1 MKNKHIWIPAFVFI
15 GAAVFSLI
23 YSVIDYK
30 AINKVQAYSS
40 ETIQFNYDG
49 ASDGKDPN
57 GNSFNPVSFLSD
69 DIIESALTETGLT
82 YEVEQVKPY
91 IILENVVPNNIVE
104 EISSY
109 EKIMGENDSR
119 KISSKDYHPVRYRFV
134 VYQNLDSKLSTGKL
148 NEFVSNLVTKYSDK
162 FYATYKKTFAD
173 NAYQDLFNLD
183 NYDYIYQ
190 SQIMSTRLEVLMDY
204 ADNIYKEHDD
214 FLIDG
219 KSFRDLY
226 LKAQTLINTDANKI
240 NNIIVLNALSK
251 DVQRLKDYY
260 TYLIERLNY
269 DKTKYT
275 FDLVAITA
283 QVNNYE
289 IDSTV
294 YVGTG
299 ENIIKVES
307 NSVET
312 YNALLA
318 KQISTSNMITS
329 IEKQIADYQNI
340 LDTLNSATSTEEV
353 ENTVKNMIAK
363 LGTDYNDLEALFKT
377 MIEQYNNEYVMKD
390 TIATSNI
397 YHNNASIFSSSFIIR
412 AIKVSA
418 PIMMVAVLGIAIFYL
433 VRAVRKEKKLA

>member
-1 MKNKHIWIPAFVFI
+1 MKNKHIWIPAFIFI
-15 GAAVFSLI
+15 GAAIFSLI

-69 DIIESALTETGLT
+69 DVIQDALTETGLT
-82 YEVEQVKPY
+82 YEVEKVKPY
-91 IILENVVPNNIVE
+91 IVLENSVPENIVN
-104 EISSY
+104 EINSY
-109 EKIMGENDSR
+109 EHITGGGDGR

-134 VYQNLDSKLSTGKL
+134 VYQDLDSKLSTGKL
-148 NEFVSNLVTKYSDK
+148 NKFLENIVTKYSEK
-162 FYATYKKTFAD
+162 FYTTYKKTFAED
-173 NAYQDLFNLD
+173 AYKDLFNLD

-204 ADNIYKEHDD
+204 ADSVFEEHDD

-226 LKAQTLINTDANKI
+226 LKAQSLINTDANKI

-275 FDLVAITA
+275 SDLVAISA

-299 ENIIKVES
+299 ENIIKV
-307 NSVET
+307 
-312 YNALLA
+312 
-318 KQISTSNMITS
+318 
-329 IEKQIADYQNI
+329 
-340 LDTLNSATSTEEV
+340 
-353 ENTVKNMIAK
+353 
-363 LGTDYNDLEALFKT
+363 
-377 MIEQYNNEYVMKD
+377 
-390 TIATSNI
+390 
-397 YHNNASIFSSSFIIR
+397 
-412 AIKVSA
+412 
-418 PIMMVAVLGIAIFYL
+418 
-433 VRAVRKEKKLA
+433 

>member
-15 GAAVFSLI
+15 GAAIFSLI

-57 GNSFNPVSFLSD
+57 GNSFNPVSFLTD
-69 DIIESALTETGLT
+69 DVVEAALNETGLT
-82 YEVEQVKPY
+82 YEVEKVKPY
-91 IILENVVPNNIVE
+91 IVLENSVPNNIVE
-104 EISSY
+104 EINSY
-109 EKIMGENDSR
+109 EHVTGENDGR
-119 KISSKDYHPVRYRFV
+119 RISAKDYHPVRYRFV
-134 VYQNLDSKLSTGKL
+134 VYQDLDSKLSTGKL
-148 NEFVSNLVTKYSDK
+148 NKFLDNIVTKYSEK
-162 FYATYKKTFAD
+162 FYVTYKKTFAED
-173 NAYQDLFNLD
+173 AYQDLFNLD

-204 ADNIYKEHDD
+204 ADSVFKEHDD
-214 FLIDG
+214 FLVNG

-226 LKAQTLINTDANKI
+226 LKAQSLINTDANKI

-275 FDLVAITA
+275 SDLNAITA

-318 KQISTSNMITS
+318 KQINTSNTITS
-329 IEKQIADYQNI
+329 IEKQITDYQNI

-377 MIEQYNNEYVMKD
+377 MIEQYNDEYVMKD
-390 TIATSNI
+390 TIAKSKI
-397 YHNNASIFSSSFIIR
+397 YHNDASIFSSSFIVR

-418 PIMMVAVLGIAIFYL
+418 PIMMIAVLGISIFYL
-433 VRAVRKEKKLA
+433 VRAVRKEKKVA

>member
-69 DIIESALTETGLT
+69 DIIKDALDASELT

-134 VYQNLDSKLSTGKL
+134 VYQDLDSKLSTGKL

-162 FYATYKKTFAD
+162 FYVTYKKTFAD

-275 FDLVAITA
+275 SDLNAITA

-353 ENTVKNMIAK
+353 ENTVKNMIVK
-363 LGTDYNDLEALFKT
+363 LGTDYNNLETLFKT
-377 MIEQYNNEYVMKD
+377 MIGKYNDEYVMKD

-397 YHNNASIFSSSFIIR
+397 YHNNASIFSSSFIVR

-433 VRAVRKEKKLA
+433 VRAVRKEKKVA

>member
-15 GAAVFSLI
+15 GAAIFSLI

-57 GNSFNPVSFLSD
+57 GNSFNPVSFLTN
-69 DIIESALTETGLT
+69 DIIEDALTETGLT
-82 YEVEQVKPY
+82 YDVEQVKPY
-91 IILENVVPNNIVE
+91 IVLENSVPGNIVE
-104 EISSY
+104 EINSY
-109 EKIMGENDSR
+109 EHITGESDGR

-134 VYQNLDSKLSTGKL
+134 VYQDLDSKLSTGKL
-148 NEFVSNLVTKYSDK
+148 NEFLGNLVTKYGDK
-162 FYATYKKTFAD
+162 FYATYKKTFAQD
-173 NAYQDLFNLD
+173 AYQELFNLD

-204 ADNIYKEHDD
+204 ADSVFKEHDD
-214 FLIDG
+214 FLVNG

-226 LKAQTLINTDANKI
+226 LKAQSLINTDANKI

-275 FDLVAITA
+275 SDLAAITA
-283 QVNNYE
+283 QVNSYE

-329 IEKQIADYQNI
+329 IEKQITDYQNI

-377 MIEQYNNEYVMKD
+377 MIEQYNDEYVMND

-397 YHNNASIFSSSFIIR
+397 YHNDASLFSSSFIVR

-418 PIMMVAVLGIAIFYL
+418 PIMMIAVLGISIFYL
-433 VRAVRKEKKLA
+433 VRAVRKEKMTA